1 MKGNPNDSDKIF
13 KLDFEPESTVM
24 RTALKLFRAPLEKM
38 LDFKGLND
46 IHSRA
51 KELPGDA
58 HFSTKLL
65 EAMNITLEFDEEA
78 LERIP
83 KSGKLVIVANHPF
96 GGIEGV
102 ILGSLLQQVRP
113 DSKILANFML
123 ERIPELRN
131 LFLFVNPFETR
142 EAVRENLSSMK
153 AAIELLRNGHCLGVF
168 PAGEVSHKNWGEKA
182 IRDPDWKDS
191 ITKIIQKTEAPVL
204 PIFFCGA
211 NGPLFQTAGL
221 IHPRLR
227 TLLLPRQ
234 FSNKENMTIKVRFG
248 KVISASKMKS
258 FSSTPELTRYL
269 KQRTYLLQSIVDE
282 KPEES
287 QSRRAASETAK
298 QKYEKIID
306 PVPVEKLQQD
316 IAAFEPEQL
325 LLSSNEYEV
334 YYAAFKQIPNIIR
347 EIGRLREIS
356 FRDTDEG
363 TGKSI
368 DLDSYDE
375 HYLHLFVWQREKKEL
390 VGAYRLGQT
399 DKILSEQG
407 ASGLYTSTLFRMK
420 PGLLKK
426 LNPALEMGRS
436 FVCPAYQR
444 SFSPLLLLWK
454 GIGHFVAQFP
464 KYKILFGPVSI
475 SNDYE
480 TSSRNLMVK
489 FLTVSNFL
497 PDLAKD
503 VKPRIP
509 FKTSKKEGWQP
520 AQNTGAIIDIDDVSE
535 MVSNI
540 EPDCKGVPILLKQ
553 YLKLGGKLL
562 GFNIDPDFAD
572 ALDGLILVD
581 LTKTDEKIL
590 TRYMNKEGLENFKA
604 WHRDNTPKAVN

>member
-1 MKGNPNDSDKIF
+1 MKGNPNESDRIF
-13 KLDFEPESTVM
+13 KLDFEPESPVL
-24 RTALKLFRAPLEKM
+24 RTALRLFRAPLEKV

-51 KELPGDA
+51 KALPGDA

-65 EAMNITLEFDEEA
+65 EAMNITLVFDERD

-83 KSGKLVIVANHPF
+83 KNGKLVIVANHPF

-102 ILGSLLQQVRP
+102 ILGSILQQVRP
-113 DSKILANFML
+113 DAKILANFML
-123 ERIPELRN
+123 ERIPELRD
-131 LFLFVNPFETR
+131 LFLFVNPFETK
-142 EAVRENLSSMK
+142 EAIRENLGAMK
-153 AAIELLRNGHCLGVF
+153 AAMALLKNDQCLGVF
-168 PAGEVSHKNWGEKA
+168 PAGEVSHRNWGEKT
-182 IRDPDWKDS
+182 IHDPEWKDS
-191 ITKIIQKTEAPVL
+191 ITKIIQKSGSPVL

-234 FSNKENMTIKVRFG
+234 FSNKENATIKVRFG
-248 KVISASKMKS
+248 KLITASKLKG

-269 KQRTYLLQSIVDE
+269 KQRTYLLQSIVDDQ
-282 KPEES
+282 PEES
-287 QSRRAASETAK
+287 SIRREAAASAK

-306 PVPVEKLQQD
+306 PLPVEKLEAD
-316 IAAFEPEQL
+316 IAALGKEQL
-325 LLSSNEYEV
+325 LLSSNEYDV
-334 YYAAFKQIPNIIR
+334 FYAAHAQIPNIMR
-347 EIGRLREIS
+347 EIGRLREVS
-356 FRDTDEG
+356 FRATDEG

-368 DLDSYDE
+368 DLDAYDE

-399 DKILSEQG
+399 DKILTSQG
-407 ASGLYTSTLFRMK
+407 ASGLYTTTLFRMK

-436 FVCPAYQR
+436 FVAPHYQR
-444 SFSPLLLLWK
+444 SFAPLLLLWK
-454 GIGHFVAQFP
+454 GIGHFVALHP
-464 KYKILFGPVSI
+464 KYRILFGPVSI

-509 FKTSKKEGWQP
+509 FKTSKKVGWQP
-520 AQNTGAIIDIDDVSE
+520 AKNSGEVIDIDDVSE
-535 MVSNI
+535 MVSKI
-540 EPDCKGVPILLKQ
+540 EPDEKGVPILLKQ

-590 TRYMNKEGLENFKA
+590 SRYMSKEGLAKFKEL
-604 WHRDNTPKAVN
+604 HKDSLPKPVN

>member
-1 MKGNPNDSDKIF
+1 MKGNPKESDKIF
-13 KLDFEPESTVM
+13 KLDFEPESPVM
-24 RTALKLFRAPLEKM
+24 RTALRLFRAPLEKV

-51 KELPGDA
+51 KALPGDA

-65 EAMNITLEFDEEA
+65 EAMNIRLEFDEEA
-78 LERIP
+78 LQRIP
-83 KSGKLVIVANHPF
+83 KTGKLVIVANHPF

-102 ILGSLLQQVRP
+102 ILGSILQQVRP

-123 ERIPELRN
+123 ERIPELRD
-131 LFLFVNPFETR
+131 LFLFVNPFETK
-142 EAVRENLSSMK
+142 EAIRENLGSMK
-153 AAIELLRNGHCLGVF
+153 AAIELLRNDHCLGVF
-168 PAGEVSHKNWGEKA
+168 PAGEVSHKSWGEKT

-191 ITKIIQKTEAPVL
+191 ITKIIQKSGSPVL
-204 PIFFCGA
+204 PIYFCGA

-234 FSNKENMTIKVRFG
+234 FSNKENTTIKVRFG
-248 KVISASKMKS
+248 KVITANKLKG

-269 KQRTYLLQSIVDE
+269 KQRTYLLQSIVDDS
-282 KPEES
+282 PDES
-287 QSRRAASETAK
+287 QIRKEAAQSAK

-306 PVPVEKLQQD
+306 PVPVEKLEED
-316 IAAFEPEQL
+316 IAALGSEQL
-325 LLSSNEYEV
+325 LLSSNEYAV
-334 YYAAFKQIPNIIR
+334 YYASYPQIPNLIR
-347 EIGRLREIS
+347 EIGRLREVS
-356 FRDTDEG
+356 FRATDEG

-368 DLDSYDE
+368 DLDKYDE
-375 HYLHLFVWQREKKEL
+375 HYLHLFVWQRVKKEL

-399 DKILSEQG
+399 DKILAEQG
-407 ASGLYTSTLFRMK
+407 SSGLYTTTLFRMK

-436 FVCPAYQR
+436 FVSPHYQR
-444 SFSPLLLLWK
+444 SFAPLLLLWK
-454 GIGHFVAQFP
+454 GIGHFVAQHP

-489 FLTVSNFL
+489 FLTVTNFL

-509 FKTSKKEGWQP
+509 FKASKKEGWQP
-520 AQNTGAIIDIDDVSE
+520 AKNSGAVIDIDDVSE

-540 EPDCKGVPILLKQ
+540 EPDAKGVPILLKQ

-590 TRYMNKEGLENFKA
+590 TRYMNKEGLDSFRA
-604 WHRDNTPKAVN
+604 WHESNAPKSVN